1 MLRAFFAGL
10 VFLFSGAATASPVP
24 AQTETPEVRQTVPVN
39 SARADGL
46 QYVSGRLLALLRG
59 EIAPQDYFA
68 ENFLQDVPA
77 QQFEQQARSIL
88 AAYGQPEKLEQT
100 QRESPISAG
109 YILHFEKAAA
119 HVSLVIDPETLTAT
133 GLRFAKF
140 ELRSDSFAEIQ
151 SDFAALPGDSAFAVM
166 ELPNGAPPRLIAGH
180 RDDKQI
186 AVASTFK
193 LYVLAELSNQIASG
207 KRRWSDVTVLN
218 HRSYSSLATRGWP
231 KNSPATLETLAL
243 QMIAVSDNSA
253 SDTLLH
259 FLGRAQVENRLRA
272 IGHSAPERTLP
283 LLTTVEAF
291 VLKGDEKLRTR
302 YLRGNEAE
310 RRKLLSSSAHRL
322 KYEDVDPLVYSSP
335 QPKYIGEIEWF
346 ASPRDIGQL
355 LNHIRRS
362 RDPRALKILGVNAG
376 VAEGRRGDWRYL
388 GYKGG
393 SEPGVIS
400 MSYLL
405 LSRQGRWYAVTAS
418 WNNSDKAVNESRFSE
433 LLTRLLD
440 QSSKL

>member
-1 MLRAFFAGL
+1 MLRAVFAGL
-10 VFLFSGAATASPVP
+10 IFLFSGIATASPAP
-24 AQTETPEVRQTVPVN
+24 ALESGSGQAPANTNDT
-39 SARADGL
+39 ADGL
-46 QYVSGRLLALLRG
+46 QYASGRLLALLRG

-68 ENFLQDVPA
+68 ANFLQEVPA
-77 QQFEQQARSIL
+77 EQFERQARSIL

-100 QRESPISAG
+100 QKDSPISAG
-109 YILHFEKAAA
+109 YTLHFEKAIA
-119 HVSLVIDPETLTAT
+119 HVSLVIDPAMRKAT
-133 GLRFAKF
+133 GLRFTKF
-140 ELRSDSFAEIQ
+140 ALRGDSFAEIKN
-151 SDFAALPGDSAFAVM
+151 DFAALPGDAAFAVM
-166 ELPNGAPPRLIAGH
+166 ELPTGAPPRLIAGY
-180 RDDKQI
+180 RSDKQI
-186 AVASTFK
+186 AIASTFK
-193 LYVLAELSNQIASG
+193 LYVLAELSVQIASG
-207 KRRWSDVTVLN
+207 QRRWSDVTALK

-231 KNSPATLETLAL
+231 KNSPATLETLTL

-259 FLGRAQVENRLRA
+259 LLGRSQVESRLRT

-291 VLKGDEKLRTR
+291 VLKGDEKLRNR

-310 RRKLLSSSAHRL
+310 RRKLLSTAAHRL
-322 KYEDVDPLVYSSP
+322 KYGNVDPLVYSSP

-346 ASPRDIGQL
+346 ASPEDIGQL
-355 LNHIRRS
+355 LNYIRLS

-376 VAEGRRGDWRYL
+376 VAEGRRSGWRYM

-405 LSRQGRWYAVTAS
+405 LSRRGRWYAVTAS
-418 WNNSDKAVNESRFSE
+418 WNNTDKAVNEPQFSA